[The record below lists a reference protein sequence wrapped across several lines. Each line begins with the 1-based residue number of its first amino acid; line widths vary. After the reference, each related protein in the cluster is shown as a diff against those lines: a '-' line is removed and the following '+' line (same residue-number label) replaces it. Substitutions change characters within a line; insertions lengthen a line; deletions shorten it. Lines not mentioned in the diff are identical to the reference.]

1 MDHACLNEIASN
13 EVLRKRLAKWMAL
26 QCFRNSKL
34 EDLHAGV
41 YPDSQAKDYSDVK
54 VVSPFGEIAWQKLS
68 RLSDQEMRTLM
79 IDVVNRCYGLLSEL
93 LNSPGAGRIIA
104 TLKERDP
111 LPRWNDPEDPPAGDR
126 R

>member
-1 MDHACLNEIASN
+1 MPCRSSDDLCSV
-13 EVLRKRLAKWMAL
+13 EVTA
-26 QCFRNSKL
+26 FPDES
-34 EDLHAGV
+34 GP
-41 YPDSQAKDYSDVK
+41 YPLPGRMPWY
-54 VVSPFGEIAWQKLS
+54 
-68 RLSDQEMRTLM
+68 